1 MIIILNILKQ
11 DGRMDTGKLYN
22 ELKPLLFSLSY
33 NILGSVSDAE
43 DMIHEAFISLEKIA
57 EEDIRNVKSYMCK
70 W

>member
-1 MIIILNILKQ
+1 
-11 DGRMDTGKLYN
+11 MDTGKLYN